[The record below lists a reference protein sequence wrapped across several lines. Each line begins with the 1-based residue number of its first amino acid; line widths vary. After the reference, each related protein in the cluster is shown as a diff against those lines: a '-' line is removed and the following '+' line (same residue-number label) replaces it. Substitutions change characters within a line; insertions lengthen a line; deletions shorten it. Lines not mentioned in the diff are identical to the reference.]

1 MLVRYWYFNVPH
13 VFFISKLK
21 EILIKEHCDC
31 FFPISKVVDFEL
43 KLNIFEPTYG
53 TTTKRNK

>member
-1 MLVRYWYFNVPH
+1 MSLMF
-13 VFFISKLK
+13 FFISKLK